1 MEKQKI
7 IGEREKEKELEL
19 RGKGADRANLG
30 YSTNNQTHCP
40 NLRHVSTYLS
50 MFFFSSEKKA
60 SVVFKERSKL
70 QNSPCTIW
78 RRLQIF
84 LFIFL
89 SILS

>member
-50 MFFFSSEKKA
+50 FFFFSKVKRKP

-70 QNSPCTIW
+70 QNCPCKNDKAIY
-78 RRLQIF
+78 LCC
-84 LFIFL
+84 L
-89 SILS
+89 SNLY